1 LGVSLALMEFMQVAL
16 KITTRTP
23 RDLKFILPEWELD
36 ESDRPIR
43 ETCDCTTAIAT
54 GDSFTISPVVTD

>member
-1 LGVSLALMEFMQVAL
+1 MEFRQVAL

-43 ETCDCTTAIAT
+43 QTCDCTTAIAM
-54 GDSFTISPVVTD
+54 GDVFTISPVVTD